1 MKVFFSPGVC
11 LIAALAAGCSSDAS
25 HLGALADGAVEAP
38 AAPDA
43 RAAGS
48 GSSTAGAA
56 DAPLATGGSSGRT
69 LSPPDAASAT
79 GGGGGFA
86 GVSGTGGTG
95 DAGGTARADG
105 AAASAG
111 TTVAVGGAGGY
122 VGAGGVGGGQVD
134 AATGGAPAACVPGQ
148 SVAGACPTGQPG
160 AQTCTSAGTFAA
172 CVCLSP
178 PVDAEDIDEGGVTV
192 SADVACGSTTAS
204 LTKQPADLLLVLD
217 KTGSLNRSLDSTAS
231 CPTGS
236 TTCQQRWATLVYGLN
251 TVLSVPS
258 GSVNWGLEVFNS
270 DGSCGVD
277 PPEVPVGPGSAAAVQ
292 AYIGEITPSG
302 STPTRLAIDTAVTY
316 LKTLTDPN
324 PKSILLA
331 TDGEPTCQPDGGS
344 AATEMQGTQDAVTA
358 AFKAGFKVYVI
369 GVGPET
375 VNLNI
380 LAVAGG
386 TQQYYPAL
394 TPQALTDALSAIVGS
409 VTSCTFGL
417 GEAPPVPSNVVV
429 EFNSDTRLRAPRDT
443 SHSNGWDYIS
453 PADTTIELYGSWC
466 DGVTSG
472 AYTSAQ
478 MIMGCPSEPSPP

>member
-1 MKVFFSPGVC
+1 MTRLRTISQPTLLRSCGT
-11 LIAALAAGCSSDAS
+11 AALA
-25 HLGALADGAVEAP
+25 
-38 AAPDA
+38 
-43 RAAGS
+43 
-48 GSSTAGAA
+48 TAF
-56 DAPLATGGSSGRT
+56 L
-69 LSPPDAASAT
+69 
-79 GGGGGFA
+79 
-86 GVSGTGGTG
+86 
-95 DAGGTARADG
+95 
-105 AAASAG
+105 
-111 TTVAVGGAGGY
+111 
-122 VGAGGVGGGQVD
+122 
-134 AATGGAPAACVPGQ
+134 
-148 SVAGACPTGQPG
+148 
-160 AQTCTSAGTFAA
+160 
-172 CVCLSP
+172 
-178 PVDAEDIDEGGVTV
+178 
-192 SADVACGSTTAS
+192 VACGGPKPIGVADDGSGGSKASTGYVPTPGASSTKTSTTTIPGTLPSDVDGGNCGLKTAG
-204 LTKQPADLLLVLD
+204 LVPQPADLLLVLD
-217 KTGSLNRSLDSTAS
+217 KTGSLTRAMDSTSECA
-231 CPTGS
+231 TGS